1 MHSAKFGMTDDTGRW
16 SILDLLPYVIHRI
29 SQKVLITTSIWKI
42 QVAQTPLS
50 KLILKIS
57 NDGVNDSV

>member
-1 MHSAKFGMTDDTGRW
+1 MTLADEA
-16 SILDLLPYVIHRI
+16 SLDLLPYVIHRI

-50 KLILKIS
+50 NLILNIS
-57 NDGVNDSV
+57 NDGVMIQCNY